1 MRACRYINLY
11 IYIIYQVLIITLRAC
26 RYINLYIY
34 IPGINYHIIIYTP
47 STHYTHIRSPYVA
60 VRTHLYRMILL
71 PSTIVYCFL
80 YGVYIP
86 GSKIIIH
93 TFNCCEC
100 NLPQHTQQ
108 HGLRPYI
115 ITYDTYTA
123 AVYCCVR
130 QASLFRA
137 ADAVQV

>member
-1 MRACRYINLY
+1 MSIHQFIY
-11 IYIIYQVLIITLRAC
+11 IYNIPG
-26 RYINLYIY
+26 INYHIARVSIHQFIYIY